1 MLPIT
6 SANAGRYTRLPGIC
20 PSDVPPHPL
29 RVPCIDV
36 AHRRHTLKR
45 GMHSRPNNR
54 DSSGGHMR
62 SRNVLRLASLG
73 IALAAVPGVVAA
85 QLSGGVVVTPY
96 AGVYVPTNDI
106 ISFGLNRA
114 GATTAN
120 VKHETAFLSG
130 VSLSYSLT
138 DRIGLEG
145 GAAYTKSGVKGNLL
159 VENTGGSTFQQAS
172 EYAHV
177 WLGSAKMMVQL
188 LPPTSDFNLRLG
200 FGPSIISHAGTAYT
214 SDSQGKVTGRTD
226 IGGVLSLCTR
236 LPMSNTFALR
246 LRAEDYMYSGKIGFK
261 STVSPTDN
269 INFDSRF
276 QHDLVFS
283 AGLQLFLN

>member
-1 MLPIT
+1 
-6 SANAGRYTRLPGIC
+6 
-20 PSDVPPHPL
+20 
-29 RVPCIDV
+29 
-36 AHRRHTLKR
+36 
-45 GMHSRPNNR
+45 
-54 DSSGGHMR
+54 MR

-130 VSLSYSLT
+130 VSLSYWLT

-159 VENTGGSTFQQAS
+159 VENTGGSTFESAT
-172 EYAHV
+172 EYAHI

-188 LPPTSDFNLRLG
+188 LPQTSDINLRLG
-200 FGPSIISHAGTAYT
+200 FGPAIVSRAGKAFS
-214 SDSQGKVTGRTD
+214 SDAEGKVTGKTD
-226 IGGVLSLCTR
+226 IGGVLSLCSR
-236 LPMSNTFALR
+236 LPVTNKIGLR
-246 LRAEDYMYSGKIGFK
+246 LRAEDYMYSGKIGYK
-261 STVSPTDN
+261 SSVSPADN
-269 INFDSRF
+269 LSFDSKF

-283 AGLQLFLN
+283 AGLQLFLNR